1 MNKTQKVL
9 FRIGTTSYIYPD
21 NVIPNVHKL
30 KDKINDVE
38 LILFETSDEN
48 SILSQKDLKELI
60 NIGKE
65 KDLTYTVHLPLKTG
79 LGSGTENKRKWSI
92 NNIIL
97 LINYFAVLGPHSY
110 VLHLD
115 LSARAEKNIKRWQ
128 GRVNDSIKCVLKKVK
143 VDSVKIAVENLD
155 YPFSYVEDIVA
166 DNNLSICIDIG
177 HLITAGVN
185 VEKHL
190 DRHLNKTRVIHFH
203 GVDKGK
209 DHVSLKYLDK
219 KFIKSILWKLRD
231 RGYRGV
237 FTLEIFSQSD
247 FEESMNVL
255 NKYV

>member
-30 KDKINDVE
+30 KDKISDIE

-65 KDLTYTVHLPLKTG
+65 KNLTYTVHLPLKTG

-92 NNIIL
+92 NNIIS
-97 LINYFAVLGPHSY
+97 LINYFAVLNPHSY
-110 VLHLD
+110 VLHLE
-115 LSARAEKNIKRWQ
+115 LSARAEKNIKMWQ
-128 GRVNDSIKCVLKKVK
+128 NRVNNSVKRVLKKI
-143 VDSVKIAVENLD
+143 KIASTKIVVENLD
-155 YPFSYVEDIVA
+155 YPFSYVEDVVA
-166 DNNLSICIDIG
+166 GNNLSICIDIG
-177 HLITAGVN
+177 HLITAGVS

-219 KFIKSILWKLRD
+219 NFIKSIVRRLRNSN
-231 RGYRGV
+231 YRGV

-247 FEESMNVL
+247 FEESLSIL
-255 NKYV
+255 NKHL